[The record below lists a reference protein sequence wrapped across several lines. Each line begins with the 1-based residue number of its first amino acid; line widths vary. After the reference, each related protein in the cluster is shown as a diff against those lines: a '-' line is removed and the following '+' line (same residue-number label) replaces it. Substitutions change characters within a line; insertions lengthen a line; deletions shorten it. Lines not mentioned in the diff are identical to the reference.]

1 MNAQTRFAVLL
12 ERFFTQRLMHQR
24 QASAHMIASYRDTL
38 KMLLQFAHK
47 RLHKPPSSLALEDI
61 NAPLVAAFL
70 DDLEATRGV
79 TARTHNLRLTAVHSF
94 FRFASYEAP
103 DHAAQIERVLAIPAK
118 KFDRALVG
126 FLSRAEVDALLAAP
140 DPRTWSGR
148 RDHALML
155 LAVQT
160 GPRLSELTG
169 LRRDD
174 VSLGTSSHVR
184 VIGKGRKER
193 CTPMSKTTRAVMAAW
208 LREPVRSPDQPVFP
222 CMRGGPL
229 SSHGVHYLLAK
240 HVAAAAL
247 NCPSLKHKRVSPHVV
262 RHTTAMDLL
271 QAGVEQSV
279 IALWLGH
286 ASIET
291 TQIYLDADLELKERM
306 LAMTRRPEGSPG
318 AIGRTMRCWPSS
330 RVCDVHWASW
340 CRCSLSANS
349 SHVTPAAAAS
359 ALGGPELP
367 FRARKGK
374 PETSRSTLRITRD
387 LRPRVIL

>member
-1 MNAQTRFAVLL
+1 MNTSSRFSGLL
-12 ERFFTQRLMHQR
+12 ERFFTQRLMQQR
-24 QASAHMIASYRDTL
+24 QASAHTIASYRDTF

-47 RLHKPPSSLALEDI
+47 RLHKQPSSLSLQEID
-61 NAPLVAAFL
+61 APLVTAFL
-70 DDLEATRGV
+70 DDLEAARGV
-79 TARTHNLRLTAVHSF
+79 TARTRNLRLTAVHSF

-118 KFDRALVG
+118 KFDRALVP
-126 FLSRAEVDALLAAP
+126 FLSRAEVEALLAAP
-140 DPRTWSGR
+140 DPHTWSGR

-160 GPRLSELTG
+160 GLRLSELTS

-174 VSLGTSSHVR
+174 VNLGTGSHVR

-193 CTPMSKTTRAVMAAW
+193 CTPMSKGTRTVMAAW
-208 LREPVRSPDQPVFP
+208 LREPARSPDQPVFP
-222 CMRGGPL
+222 NARGGPL

-240 HVAAAAL
+240 HVATASP
-247 NCPSLKHKRVSPHVV
+247 NCPSLKHKRVSPHVL

-306 LAMTRRPEGSPG
+306 LAMTTPPEGKPG
-318 AIGRTMRCWPSS
+318 RYRPDDTLLAF
-330 RVCDVHWASW
+330 
-340 CRCSLSANS
+340 LK
-349 SHVTPAAAAS
+349 
-359 ALGGPELP
+359 AL
-367 FRARKGK
+367 
-374 PETSRSTLRITRD
+374 
-387 LRPRVIL
+387 

>member
-1 MNAQTRFAVLL
+1 MNTSTRFAVLL
-12 ERFFTQRLMHQR
+12 ERFFTQRLMQQR
-24 QASAHMIASYRDTL
+24 QASAHTIASYRDTF

-47 RLHKPPSSLALEDI
+47 RLHKPPSSLSLQEIDA
-61 NAPLVAAFL
+61 ALVAAFL
-70 DDLEATRGV
+70 GDLEATRGI
-79 TARTHNLRLTAVHSF
+79 TARTRNLRLTAIHSF

-118 KFDRALVG
+118 KFDRALVS

-140 DPRTWSGR
+140 DPHTWAGR

-160 GPRLSELTG
+160 GLRLSELTG
-169 LRRDD
+169 LHRDD
-174 VSLGTSSHVR
+174 VNLGTGSHVH

-193 CTPMSKTTRAVMAAW
+193 CTPMSKATRTVMAAW
-208 LREPVRSPDQPVFP
+208 LREPGRSPDQPVFP
-222 CMRGGPL
+222 NARGGPL

-240 HVAAAAL
+240 HVAMARL
-247 NCPSLKHKRVSPHVV
+247 SCPSLKHKRVSPHVL
-262 RHTTAMDLL
+262 RHTTAMELL

-306 LAMTRRPEGSPG
+306 LAMTTPPEGKPG
-318 AIGRTMRCWPSS
+318 RYRPDDTLLAF
-330 RVCDVHWASW
+330 
-340 CRCSLSANS
+340 L
-349 SHVTPAAAAS
+349 
-359 ALGGPELP
+359 
-367 FRARKGK
+367 KG
-374 PETSRSTLRITRD
+374 L
-387 LRPRVIL
+387 